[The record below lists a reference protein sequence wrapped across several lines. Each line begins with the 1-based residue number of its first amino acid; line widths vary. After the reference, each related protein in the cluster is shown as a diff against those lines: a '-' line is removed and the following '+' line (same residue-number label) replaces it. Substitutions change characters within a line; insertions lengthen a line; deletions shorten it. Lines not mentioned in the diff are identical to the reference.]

1 MGRHALKKYGNPYG
15 KEGFGQHKH
24 LDARRSRKYGMTSP
38 YGIGNRMRFGGFA
51 RVVPLVALGAVA
63 IGALTLLKK
72 WKLRRMFG
80 FGSRLPFFG
89 GSSVVSSTLPSTSI
103 GSSGIGY
110 STGSLEGGE
119 TITSSGHNQWKA
131 PIVSNRKVPI
141 RDRVKS
147 KVLRRPVVTQYY

>member
-1 MGRHALKKYGNPYG
+1 MPEDHANMEWQVLMELETEWDLVVLPG
-15 KEGFGQHKH
+15 
-24 LDARRSRKYGMTSP
+24 
-38 YGIGNRMRFGGFA
+38 
-51 RVVPLVALGAVA
+51 VVPLVALGAVA

-103 GSSGIGY
+103 VSNDIGY
-110 STGSLEGGE
+110 SSGSIEGGE

-131 PIVSNRKVPI
+131 PIVSTRKVPI